1 MNMKLNMKKIVS
13 LLLGCA
19 LAGTMLAGCGPTDD
33 PHKSSGGKP
42 LKLGMLTNMNISE
55 QQHAAALKEAGQR
68 GPFIPGGAPGQG
80 RSLLIH
86 WKMKWT

>member
-1 MNMKLNMKKIVS
+1 MLV
-13 LLLGCA
+13 GCA
-19 LAGTMLAGCGPTDD
+19 LAGTVLSGCGTGGDTN
-33 PHKSSGGKP
+33 KSSGDKP
-42 LKLGMLTNMNISE
+42 VKLGMLTNMNISE